1 MKTEKRKPGRPT
13 GKNFTVLKQLKI
25 NEEQNK
31 NWDRNTPKLIRDLLE
46 GNVIDTLI
54 LKKLLVKFIDLE
66 VVLED
71 TTEMEDKRI
80 MELIKECQLI

>member
-1 MKTEKRKPGRPT
+1 MKNEKRKPGRPT

-25 NEEQNK
+25 NEKQNE
-31 NWDRNTPKLIRDLLE
+31 NWDRNTPKAIRDLLDDKF
-46 GNVIDTLI
+46 VDTLI

-66 VVLED
+66 VKLED
-71 TTEMEDKRI
+71 TTEIEDKRI